1 MSKKYNK
8 IALSAT
14 AVLASLTIGM
24 SIVNEVHAG
33 ESETTNSQEG
43 VTYVGNIDVSFNGKQ
58 INSDVVNVDGEEPV
72 FLDIHVM
79 VFGDTRIP
87 ENAVVNIEMNG
98 ATVSVPI
105 DAQGNAYSG
114 LPLSIEKNTT
124 YVVNISTSGFSGDA
138 PQTITFVAG
147 DKNYTDDIV
156 IPSES
161 TSTTT
166 DEKDQNEV
174 TEPSTTSSEE
184 NLPSD
189 EQKDQNEVTEPSTTS
204 SQENAPIVEEETTYI
219 VVDAEP
225 TKETEKVEESTTQ
238 SSVESITET
247 SETTPESQPETQ
259 QSEEIKELPK
269 TGTKQSKYL
278 KMLGFFLLGVALGNL
293 LFNFRKGGK

>member
-79 VFGDTRIP
+79 IFGDTRIP

-98 ATVSVPI
+98 TTVSVPI

-114 LPLSIEKNTT
+114 LPLSVEKNTT
-124 YVVNISTSGFSGDA
+124 YIVNISTSGFSGDA
-138 PQTITFVAG
+138 SQRITFVAG
-147 DKNYTDDIV
+147 DKNYTDDII

-161 TSTTT
+161 TSNTTE
-166 DEKDQNEV
+166 EKDQNV
-174 TEPSTTSSEE
+174 QTEPSTTATEE
-184 NLPSD
+184 TL
-189 EQKDQNEVTEPSTTS
+189 
-204 SQENAPIVEEETTYI
+204 PIVEEETTHI
-219 VVDAEP
+219 VTDEEP
-225 TKETEKVEESTTQ
+225 TKETEKVEERTTQ
-238 SSVESITET
+238 SSIQSITET
-247 SETTPESQPETQ
+247 SETMPESQPATQ
-259 QSEEIKELPK
+259 ENEEIKELPK
-269 TGTKQSKYL
+269 TGTKQSKFL
-278 KMLGFFLLGVALGNL
+278 KALGIFLLGLALGNL
-293 LFNFRKGGK
+293 LFIFRKGGK